1 MNDENA
7 LVNQSTEQG
16 SGMMIEQS
24 NSYELSNYYE
34 ELLSRFESVQDKHV
48 KFRLSTIQQ
57 VKLRTS
63 PADVTPKA
71 GTGSGTGSGSGSGSG
86 LLGDMGGEQA
96 LTGSGVTSGILFTV
110 DF

>member
-1 MNDENA
+1 M
-7 LVNQSTEQG
+7 LK
-16 SGMMIEQS
+16 QS

-34 ELLSRFESVQDKHV
+34 ELLSRFDSVQDKHV

-63 PADVTPKA
+63 PADVTI